1 MPNRIN
7 MNSYEG
13 HDVLAWEK
21 LKFDVKRKR
30 IVIKDPTVI
39 TWSIRHKVLIKTDVN
54 ICRLSPSIDNTEKMT
69 SNGHSNLFKET
80 RKV

>member
-13 HDVLAWEK
+13 HDFLAWEK

-54 ICRLSPSIDNTEKMT
+54 ICRLS
-69 SNGHSNLFKET
+69 FQ
-80 RKV
+80 